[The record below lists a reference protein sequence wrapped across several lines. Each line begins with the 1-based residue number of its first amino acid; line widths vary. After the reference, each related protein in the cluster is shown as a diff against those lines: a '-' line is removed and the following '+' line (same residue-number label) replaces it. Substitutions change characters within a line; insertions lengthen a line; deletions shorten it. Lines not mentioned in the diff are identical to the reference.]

1 MHRARRSRRILGIV
15 AGRSGDARCRAA
27 AGQPRRS
34 SLGSLQA
41 TLPKLGRPLMPR
53 PPIARRIAEQMQAS
67 SWVREMFERG
77 LRLRAER
84 GAENVFDFSL
94 GNPNADP
101 PEEFFMALR
110 SVAAEREPAL
120 HRYMPNAG
128 FPEARA
134 AVARFVADEYG
145 LDVDG
150 SSVVLTT
157 GAAGGLNVTMRALCE
172 PGDEVIVLA
181 PFFPEYRFYVE
192 QAGATLVVVQ
202 TDDAFQPDIEALRA
216 ALTPRTRAI
225 IVNSPNNPT
234 GALYT
239 DENCRALARV
249 MSERDGDDNP
259 LYLVLDDPY
268 RRIVFDVD
276 RAPSA
281 AAYYAR
287 TILVSSY
294 SKDLSIPGERAGYI
308 AVPATTPGRSQ
319 ILGALT
325 MLNRTLGM
333 VNLPAFM
340 QRVITRCASAC
351 CDISRYRA
359 NRDRLCGALREMGY
373 ELPWPGG
380 AMFAFPRTPIDDLEF
395 VELLMQ
401 HNILVVPGRGFG
413 RAGHMRISFAVDPET
428 IERALPG
435 FAAALESPAVK

>member
-1 MHRARRSRRILGIV
+1 
-15 AGRSGDARCRAA
+15 
-27 AGQPRRS
+27 
-34 SLGSLQA
+34 
-41 TLPKLGRPLMPR
+41 MPR
-53 PPIARRIAEQMQAS
+53 PPIATRIAEQMKSS

-77 LRLRAER
+77 LRLKAER
-84 GAENVFDFSL
+84 GADNVFDFSL
-94 GNPNADP
+94 GNPNASP
-101 PEEFFMALR
+101 PDEFFDAVR
-110 SVAAEREPAL
+110 AVAAERQPAL

-134 AVARFVADEYG
+134 AVARYIAGEYRM
-145 LDVDG
+145 DVDG

-181 PFFPEYRFYVE
+181 PHFPEYRFYVE

-202 TDDAFQPDIEALRA
+202 TDDKFQPDIAAIRA
-216 ALTPRTRAI
+216 AITPQTRAI

-239 DENCRALARV
+239 NERCKALAD
-249 MSERDGDDNP
+249 MLLERDTDDNP

-276 RAPSA
+276 RAPSVA
-281 AAYYAR
+281 DHYAR

-294 SKDLSIPGERAGYI
+294 SKDLSIAGERAGYI
-308 AVPATTPGRSQ
+308 AVPAGVPGRET
-319 ILGALT
+319 ILGAMT

-351 CDISRYRA
+351 CDISQYRA

-380 AMFAFPRTPIDDLEF
+380 AMFAFPCTPIDDVEF
-395 VELLMQ
+395 VEELMK
-401 HNILVVPGRGFG
+401 HNILTVPGRGFG
-413 RAGHMRISFAVDPET
+413 RPGHMRISFAVAPET
-428 IERALPG
+428 IERALAG
-435 FAAALESPAVK
+435 FAAALEAATVK